1 MLQLH
6 FLSSFF
12 AVPNKCCFSCC
23 YCCVEMVYC
32 QIHFSKYKI
41 ELETI
46 MHFLLKT
53 ITFNHSHP
61 PLSTLHEWRVNNNEK
76 ERPKSK
82 SYGSKPP
89 ILHQIVPN
97 FPFIIQRRTTGIYN
111 TNTYERRSSSMT
123 LNTSTISFMP
133 FCSFSALS
141 VHKFEIVYSIF
152 SPSPNPSR
160 LSAQL
165 CTSDECVQKYRKAAF
180 HRSSRARR
188 KQNVSTIPIM
198 LRHQQASPFRSA
210 CAESESVWHS

>member
-1 MLQLH
+1 M
-6 FLSSFF
+6 
-12 AVPNKCCFSCC
+12 PNKCCFSCC

-61 PLSTLHEWRVNNNEK
+61 PLSILHEWRVNNNEK

-111 TNTYERRSSSMT
+111 TNTYERRNSSMT

-133 FCSFSALS
+133 FCSFIECRFVLFRRFLYTNSKS
-141 VHKFEIVYSIF
+141 YT
-152 SPSPNPSR
+152 PSSHPPPTR
-160 LSAQL
+160 LAYL
-165 CTSDECVQKYRKAAF
+165 HNCVQATNACRNIERPLSIARLA
-180 HRSSRARR
+180 RAENR
-188 KQNVSTIPIM
+188 M
-198 LRHQQASPFRSA
+198 
-210 CAESESVWHS
+210 